1 LDAVEGRFN
10 DRECDAPTLA
20 DVHVWLLLF
29 ADDLVLT
36 SESEVGLQQQLDTL
50 QQFCAECGLTVNVKK
65 TKVMVFNS
73 VDPCQKFVFEDDI
86 IERVQSFN
94 YLGILLETTPN
105 LDNAVE
111 HLTAASRCSLF
122 ALNRRC
128 AELHIM
134 DIKLRCDLLNMLVRS
149 IASYACEIWV
159 DSKKIKVIEIVYR
172 GFLKSLLRVR
182 KTTSTSIVL
191 VELNKFPFEHF
202 AWGQTLLYYNR
213 VSTVTK
219 DYILGKAWE
228 AQLAML
234 DTGKKCWAGS
244 VKKWLLHNQP
254 QEVTG
259 FLPPIQSPL
268 ETTLQLVAT
277 RAFQAGTTE
286 LLLGIVL
293 GSTHIHSTCLAR
305 LVQPVGGRSTTRGPI
320 NQEVGIPPLPGF
332 PHTML
337 NVKRVKDNMRLAFIE
352 KLFTNREIGT
362 NVQTRYLRFKGMS
375 YKSERY
381 LCDINCVQLRKALA
395 RFRCGNT

>member
-1 LDAVEGRFN
+1 LDALEGRFN

-134 DIKLRCDLLNMLVRS
+134 DIKLRCDLLNTLVRS

-337 NVKRVKDNMRLAFIE
+337 NVKRVKDNM
-352 KLFTNREIGT
+352 
-362 NVQTRYLRFKGMS
+362 
-375 YKSERY
+375 
-381 LCDINCVQLRKALA
+381 
-395 RFRCGNT
+395 